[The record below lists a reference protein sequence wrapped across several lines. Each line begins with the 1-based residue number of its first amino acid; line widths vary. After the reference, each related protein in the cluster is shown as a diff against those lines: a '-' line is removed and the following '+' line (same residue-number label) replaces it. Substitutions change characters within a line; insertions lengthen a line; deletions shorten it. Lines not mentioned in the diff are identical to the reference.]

1 MTNKVLYTS
10 LFPLLPVICLIIL
23 STRVIEDPEQT
34 ILGTWDE
41 VSWRYEKM
49 DHRNQSAISL
59 MDELDD
65 RVKSEIAGHLVIHK
79 AEVWQFTS
87 DRKLSLAGNNEDKKK
102 LSWALKGRGNI
113 LELTAQGT
121 PTETYQI
128 QELTK
133 DRMVLHF
140 NSDLQVR
147 GIVEMAF
154 NRRTH

>member
-1 MTNKVLYTS
+1 MKNKLFYTS
-10 LFPLLPVICLIIL
+10 LFPLLPIIYLIIL
-23 STRVIEDPEQT
+23 SSRVIEDPEQM

-87 DRKLSLAGNNEDKKK
+87 DRKLGLNGKDENMKK

-113 LELTAQGT
+113 LELTAYGCT
-121 PTETYQI
+121 TETYQI

-133 DRMVLHF
+133 DRMILHF

-154 NRRTH
+154 KRRTH